1 MKTTTEKNEVFGD
14 YGTFLHA
21 LLPNAQAFIFHDRH
35 GGLFWH
41 DKTPDTS
48 QLDDAYHTSL
58 NNVLSSS
65 EPQKEDIQ
73 IQLRDCTAYLMRLI
87 SDQGRVLGV
96 LTALVDRDVG
106 TMQWQFCSDLLQPA
120 LRSLRRE
127 LSLRVHLL
135 DVNEKLNQHGGE
147 YDFLKEL
154 GDRTRQ
160 HNGCYEALHETLEL
174 CRKHL
179 ILDGAIFLAPERDLS
194 ISVGPN
200 PLDMIDADLI
210 YEAMQDIAAEADGN
224 VSEALANRA
233 GPDPRDRSRAWPI
246 LEEGKNLVGILVL
259 SRAVDVGKLSE
270 QDTSMVGFVVSTIE
284 YVMERGF
291 DSLTGLINWPGFE
304 SSLESACLDV
314 ETEYSLMYLDIDQL
328 DVVND
333 TFGRETGDE
342 ILRSFAGILRK
353 ELSPHTI
360 TRVASDS
367 FAALLGN
374 CTVAEAEVIAKAIC
388 TRLRELDYAS
398 GAHNYKPSVS
408 VGVASLMPNEKDLRS
423 VLVPAQV
430 ACQAAKDRG
439 RGRVEIYQSTDVSII
454 RRMDEIN
461 QLGSIRNAIDAGRL
475 ILFAQPIVRLD
486 KQNQGSYYELLVR
499 LLDTSGN
506 PVEPS
511 EFLGAAERFHLVQE
525 IDRWVVAKAIETLA
539 TQGET
544 LSGHAMRFAVN
555 LSGQS
560 LGNDQFLDFVRSELA
575 QTAVAPDRI
584 CFEITETVAVSNLQK
599 AQLFI
604 SEMKKIGCLFSL
616 DDFGTGLSSF
626 AYLKLF
632 DVNKIK
638 IDGSFVHDIC
648 QNEVSRSMVSAIA
661 EIAHV
666 MNIETVAEYVQDE
679 ETVIALREIG
689 IDWAQGFHIGK
700 PMRLTELFDDQ
711 TIIDTADI
719 ADVADAATVN
729 TAILTTLPS

>member
-1 MKTTTEKNEVFGD
+1 MKTSTEKNEVFGD
-14 YGTFLHA
+14 YAAFLHA
-21 LLPNAQAFIFHDRH
+21 LLPNAQGFLFHDRH

-41 DKTPDTS
+41 DNAPDTS
-48 QLDDAYHTSL
+48 QLNDAYHAAL
-58 NNVLSSS
+58 NHALVTA
-65 EPQKEDIQ
+65 EPANEAGRIP
-73 IQLRDCTAYLMRLI
+73 LRDCTAYFMRLV

-106 TMQWQFCSDLLQPA
+106 TMPWKFCSDLLQPA

-147 YDFLKEL
+147 YDFLKQL
-154 GDRTRQ
+154 GDRARQ
-160 HNGCYEALHETLEL
+160 PNGCYDALHETLEL

-179 ILDGAIFLAPERDLS
+179 LLDGAVFLAPDRDLS
-194 ISVGPN
+194 IAVGPN
-200 PLDMIDADLI
+200 PIDIVDVDLL
-210 YEAMQDIAAEADGN
+210 YESMQDLVAEADGDTA
-224 VSEALANRA
+224 EALANRPA
-233 GPDPRDRSRAWPI
+233 HDPRDRSRAWPI
-246 LEEGKNLVGILVL
+246 LEDGKTLVGILVL
-259 SRAVDVGKLSE
+259 SRAVTVGKLSE

-304 SSLESACLDV
+304 SSLETACIDV
-314 ETEYSLMYLDIDQL
+314 ESEYSLMYLDIDQL

-333 TFGRETGDE
+333 TFGRDTGDE

-353 ELSPHTI
+353 TLSDHTV
-360 TRVASDS
+360 TRVTSDS

-374 CTVAEAEVIAKAIC
+374 CSVDEAATLAQTIC
-388 TRLRELDYAS
+388 TRLHELDYAS

-408 VGVASLMPNEKDLRS
+408 IGVASLMPNEKDLRS

-439 RGRVEIYQSTDVSII
+439 RGRFEIYQSTDVSII

-475 ILFAQPIVRLD
+475 ILFAQPIVRMD
-486 KQNQGSYYELLVR
+486 QERRGGYYELLVR

-506 PVEPS
+506 PVEPA
-511 EFLGAAERFHLVQE
+511 EFLGAAERYHLVQE

-539 TQGET
+539 NHGDT
-544 LSGHAMRFAVN
+544 LEGHAMRFAVN

-560 LGNDQFLDFVRSELA
+560 IGNDQFLDFVRSEFA
-575 QTAVAPDRI
+575 RTAVSPDRL

-604 SEMKKIGCLFSL
+604 SEMKKIGCMFSL

-632 DVNKIK
+632 AVDKLK
-638 IDGSFVHDIC
+638 IDGSFVQDIC

-661 EIAHV
+661 EIARV
-666 MNIETVAEYVQDE
+666 MKIETVAEYVQDE
-679 ETVIALREIG
+679 ETVAVLREIG
-689 IDWAQGFHIGK
+689 VDWAQGFHIGE
-700 PMRLTELFDDQ
+700 PARLTELFDDA

-719 ADVADAATVN
+719 ASVADVTEN
-729 TAILTTLPS
+729 GTAILSALPV

>member
-1 MKTTTEKNEVFGD
+1 MKTNTEKNEVFGD
-14 YGTFLHA
+14 YGAFLHA
-21 LLPNAQAFIFHDRH
+21 LLPNAQGFLFHDRH

-41 DKTPDTS
+41 DKAPDTS
-48 QLDDAYHTSL
+48 QLDDAYHTGL
-58 NNVLSSS
+58 NRILASGDS
-65 EPQKEDIQ
+65 QKDDARIR
-73 IQLRDCTAYLMRLI
+73 LRDSTAYLMRLV
-87 SDQGRVLGV
+87 SDQGKVLGV
-96 LTALVDRDVG
+96 LTALVDHDVG
-106 TMQWQFCSDLLQPA
+106 SMPWQFCSDLLQPA

-135 DVNEKLNQHGGE
+135 DVNEKLIQHGGE
-147 YDFLKEL
+147 YEFLKQL
-154 GDRTRQ
+154 GDEARQ
-160 HNGCYEALHETLEL
+160 HNGCYEALHATLEL
-174 CRKHL
+174 CRKYL
-179 ILDGAIFLAPERDLS
+179 LLDGAVFLAPERNVS

-200 PLDMIDADLI
+200 PLDLIEADLI
-210 YEAMQDIAAEADGN
+210 YESMQDIAAESGAN
-224 VSEALANRA
+224 VAEALANRP

-246 LEEGKNLVGILVL
+246 REEGENLVGILVL
-259 SRAVDVGKLSE
+259 SRAVNVGKLSD
-270 QDTSMVGFVVSTIE
+270 QDTCLVGFVVSTIE
-284 YVMERGF
+284 YIMERGF

-304 SSLESACLDV
+304 LSLGSACLDV
-314 ETEYSLMYLDIDQL
+314 ATEYSLMYLDIDQL

-333 TFGRETGDE
+333 SFGRDTGDE

-360 TRVASDS
+360 TRVSSDS
-367 FAALLGN
+367 FAALLCN
-374 CTVAEAEVIAKAIC
+374 CSIDEAEILGKEIC
-388 TRLRELDYAS
+388 TNFRELDYAS
-398 GAHNYKPSVS
+398 GTHNYKPSVS

-439 RGRVEIYQSTDVSII
+439 RGRVEVYQSTDVSII

-475 ILFAQPIVRLD
+475 ILFAQPIVRVD
-486 KQNQGSYYELLVR
+486 SQQPGSYYELLVR

-506 PVEPS
+506 PVEPA
-511 EFLGAAERFHLVQE
+511 EFLGAAERYHLVQE

-539 TQGET
+539 THGET

-560 LGNDQFLDFVRSELA
+560 LGNDRFLDFVRAELA
-575 QTAVAPDRI
+575 RTRVAPGRL

-632 DVNKIK
+632 DVNKLK

-689 IDWAQGFHIGK
+689 IDWVQGFHIGK
-700 PMRLTELFDDQ
+700 PVRLTELFDDQ

-719 ADVADAATVN
+719 ADVADAATEN
-729 TAILTTLPS
+729 TAILTTLPA